1 MDIYEEIV
9 RVRREG
15 DRAALATIVRR
26 HGSTP
31 RRDFAKMLISEDGST
46 IGSVGGGQ
54 TEAEVIKEA
63 GRVMETGEASLLKY
77 QLTQKDAAEE
87 GLTCGGTLEVFVE
100 PILPDPKLIL
110 MGAGHIGQMVA
121 EAAHRV
127 GFKVAVVDD
136 RESFANEERFPEAEE
151 IVVAS
156 FQEGLDAVTVSQTSF
171 ILIATRGHG
180 HDQSVLEQALQ
191 TPACYIGM
199 IGSRRKT
206 QIIVQ
211 KLLEK
216 GVSPE
221 ALSRL
226 YAPIGIEIGS
236 ETPEEIAVSVV
247 AELIAI
253 LRGAHQRSEKQRFVM
268 KLLEKAESIESEA
281 EVQA

>member
-9 RVRREG
+9 RVRFEG
-15 DRAALATIVRR
+15 GKAALATIVRR
-26 HGSTP
+26 QGSTP

-46 IGSVGGGQ
+46 VGSVGGGQ
-54 TEAEVIKEA
+54 TEAEVLKEA
-63 GRVMETGEASLLKY
+63 ERVMETGQASLLKY
-77 QLTQKDAAEE
+77 QLTQKDAEAE
-87 GLTCGGTLEVFVE
+87 GLACGGTVEIFVE

-110 MGAGHIGQMVA
+110 MGAGHIGQAVA
-121 EAAHRV
+121 QVAHRV
-127 GFKVAVVDD
+127 GFNVAVVDD
-136 RESFANEERFPEAEE
+136 RESFANRERFPQAEE
-151 IVVAS
+151 LVVAA
-156 FQEGLDAVTVSQTSF
+156 FEEGFDAITVSQTSF

-180 HDQSVLEQALQ
+180 YDQVVLEQALQ
-191 TPACYIGM
+191 TPAGYIGM
-199 IGSRRKT
+199 VGSRRKT

-216 GVSPE
+216 GISPR

-253 LRGAHQRSEKQRFVM
+253 LRGVHQRSEKQLFVM
-268 KLLEKAESIESEA
+268 KLLEKAEREA
-281 EVQA
+281 EINV

>member
-9 RVRREG
+9 RVRFEG
-15 DRAALATIVRR
+15 GKAALATIVRR
-26 HGSTP
+26 QGSTP

-46 IGSVGGGQ
+46 VGSVGGGQ
-54 TEAEVIKEA
+54 TEAEVLKEA
-63 GRVMETGEASLLKY
+63 ERVMETGQASLLKY
-77 QLTQKDAAEE
+77 QLTQKDAEAE
-87 GLTCGGTLEVFVE
+87 GLACGGTVEIFVE

-110 MGAGHIGQMVA
+110 MGAGHIGQTVA
-121 EAAHRV
+121 QVAHRV
-127 GFKVAVVDD
+127 GFNVAVVDD
-136 RESFANEERFPEAEE
+136 RESFANRERFPQAEE
-151 IVVAS
+151 LVVAA
-156 FQEGLDAVTVSQTSF
+156 FEEGFDAITVSQTSF

-180 HDQSVLEQALQ
+180 YDQVVLEQALQ
-191 TPACYIGM
+191 TPAGYIGM
-199 IGSRRKT
+199 VGSRRKT

-216 GVSPE
+216 GISPR

-253 LRGAHQRSEKQRFVM
+253 LRGVHQRSEKQLFVM
-268 KLLEKAESIESEA
+268 KLLEKAEREA
-281 EVQA
+281 EINV

>member
-9 RVRREG
+9 RVRFEG
-15 DRAALATIVRR
+15 GRAALATIVRR
-26 HGSTP
+26 QGSTP

-54 TEAEVIKEA
+54 TEAEVLKEA
-63 GRVMETGEASLLKY
+63 KRVMETGQASLLKY
-77 QLTQKDAAEE
+77 QLTQKDAEQD
-87 GLTCGGTLEVFVE
+87 GLTCGGTVEVFVE

-110 MGAGHIGQMVA
+110 MGAGHIGQTVA
-121 EAAHRV
+121 QAAHRV

-136 RESFANEERFPEAEE
+136 RESFANRERFPQAKE
-151 IVVAS
+151 IVVAP
-156 FQEGLDAVTVSQTSF
+156 FQQGFDAITVSQTSF

-180 HDQSVLEQALQ
+180 HDQTVLEQALQ
-191 TPACYIGM
+191 TSACYIGM
-199 IGSRRKT
+199 VGSRRKT

-211 KLLEK
+211 NLLGK

-236 ETPEEIAVSVV
+236 GTPEEIAVSVV
-247 AELIAI
+247 GELIAI
-253 LRGAHQRSEKQRFVM
+253 LHGVHQRSEKQLFVL
-268 KLLEKAESIESEA
+268 KLLEKAEAESQLTA
-281 EVQA
+281 